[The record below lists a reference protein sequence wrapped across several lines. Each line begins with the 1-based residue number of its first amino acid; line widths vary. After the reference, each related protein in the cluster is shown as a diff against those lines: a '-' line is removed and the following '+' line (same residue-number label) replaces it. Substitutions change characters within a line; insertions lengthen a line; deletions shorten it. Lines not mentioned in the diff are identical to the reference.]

1 MKDIF
6 IVITTMY
13 KKCLGNVGG
22 KLGYTIAKTKALIGK
37 VLILKDKRSFIV
49 NDFSNKI
56 KSKILHI
63 CFLLFCFCF
72 FCFYENKSLMMLTNN
87 SCHFCS
93 LYWPK
98 TFKSIS
104 DLREIKKK
112 TLCINCSRFILC
124 GLNTWHFFYFVMSS
138 DQSCNHL
145 FGTNTK
151 LFWPLMIQV

>member
-1 MKDIF
+1 MGEKILKICVKPTQSKNINRLKDIF

-104 DLREIKKK
+104 DLREIKKRPYVS
-112 TLCINCSRFILC
+112 TVLDLFYVDLTHGIFSIL
-124 GLNTWHFFYFVMSS
+124 
-138 DQSCNHL
+138 
-145 FGTNTK
+145 
-151 LFWPLMIQV
+151 